1 VKEDAAVIAG
11 ALAPDSMRE
20 YTEGE
25 AVFTRGE
32 AADAV
37 FYIHLGVVALTIV
50 AAGGE
55 LLVVG
60 TRGPGNFFG
69 EGCLADRPLRVSNAS
84 AVERSS
90 ISRVHKLVMAGLLQ
104 ERPGFAAVFL
114 GDVLQRN
121 THIESDLIQRMLA
134 ALES

>member
-1 VKEDAAVIAG
+1 MVAA
-11 ALAPDSMRE
+11 ALAADSVRE
-20 YTEGE
+20 YAEGE

-37 FYIHLGVVALTIV
+37 FYIHLGAVALTIV

-55 LLVVG
+55 LLVLG

-69 EGCLADRPLRVSNAS
+69 EGCLTDRPLRVSNAR
-84 AVERSS
+84 AVEPSS
-90 ISRVHKLVMAGLLQ
+90 ISRVHKVVMAALLREQ
-104 ERPGFAAVFL
+104 PPFAAAFL
-114 GDVLQRN
+114 GDVLKRN
-121 THIESDLIQRMLA
+121 AHIESDLIRRILA